1 MACGFKELV
10 MGDGTVCIS
19 IMLSDVVIFVMTER
33 RRAGCCRGDRASG
46 AGTDGTVKELES
58 GTG

>member
-1 MACGFKELV
+1 

-19 IMLSDVVIFVMTER
+19 IMLSDVVILVMTER

-46 AGTDGTVKELES
+46 AGTGGTLERVRERDGVKCACV
-58 GTG
+58 